1 MGDLSRIEILPQ
13 AFLSRMREM
22 LGDEYVEFF
31 RKLSKAPYLR
41 ASCQYIKKSPAKNLK
56 SLFRFR

>member
-22 LGDEYVEFF
+22 LGDEYEEFLESYQ
-31 RKLSKAPYLR
+31 KPLR
-41 ASCQYIKKSPAKNLK
+41 ASCQYIKNHL
-56 SLFRFR
+56 RRI